1 MIFFIYT
8 KYLFIQLSVF
18 YKFEHF
24 IVLKMPSLVGR
35 PAYLKKNK
43 AFETY

>member
-1 MIFFIYT
+1 MIFYIYT

-24 IVLKMPSLVGR
+24 IVLKTPSLVGR
-35 PAYLKKNK
+35 PAYLKKK
-43 AFETY
+43 QSL